1 MIMTPTM
8 LKRHLL
14 QVMYSGKDNGGH
26 GRKMAHGVHDKK
38 VMEVY
43 YKVTSSRVCL
53 YCIHDG

>member
-26 GRKMAHGVHDKK
+26 GRKMVHDKK

-43 YKVTSSRVCL
+43 YAVTSSRVCL